1 MHIKPK
7 FKAIQRHKLL
17 LFSIVFSIIIILIIK
32 IIPMIVLAYGDENVI
47 YKLNQD
53 KNNGET
59 EINIFEYGL
68 TDLIKYM
75 SIEDT
80 EIITFNAN
88 SNLPYVINNEKY
100 VVTVKQSNKSENST
114 YSIVYG
120 INNEFTEENFE
131 DSKEIEFE
139 FETEGA
145 NECYI
150 AVKKDGE
157 ILKDAEWSKT
167 TYKID
172 SYQKQFLDEL
182 ETKGV
187 GVHILATSPEDFYP
201 IYNALGAQYIRIDL
215 SLANIYTGEEY
226 DFSKYNN
233 VLKPLLEKNVQVL
246 GILGAPGTIF
256 GDDKKISSNEELEL
270 FKKIINEIQEEY
282 PEITDYEIWNEP
294 NNLYKEDEEIEWY
307 AKIVNIASATL
318 KEKNNNIKIL
328 SGGTSYGSNAI
339 YPTEYIEKV
348 SKHSIYKNLDLI
360 ASHVYDFGRKDILNK
375 TFEERLNEN
384 KNVVNELGG
393 FLYNSNTEFG
403 GSTYDGFLSEEE
415 QSMKIIQQYVLG
427 DKYNN
432 EYLMVY
438 NFRNSGSDIENSE
451 DNFGLVDIDYN
462 PKKSYYVLKNYYE
475 NINGAQYIGPVNIA
489 NGLEAHVYD
498 KDGKPKIIAWSNNS
512 ENNIVIPYQ
521 DFIAKDIYGNDIENT
536 EGTLT
541 ITTSPVYLDNI
552 STNYF
557 YQAISNVALEKYAE
571 FEEKFST
578 EIASVNGLTEKIN
591 ELKQYITG
599 IANLEIENEETA
611 KQKMQ
616 EHFELGNLILSA
628 YQNNQL
634 EAEYVKISSMLDM
647 LNDIGNSYEDLV
659 TVSTKNI
666 NSNLET
672 TKELI
677 ESTEQ
682 KINNNADLDI
692 LYPEKILEFSK
703 DLFEKSD
710 YINRLEEDNGIK
722 IGLLESY
729 NLHAYYLAN
738 WANSFNN
745 IGIEKYIANNPITEN
760 YSITE
765 LTNQDVTVTL
775 NIGEDTKITN
785 NSGSNIYTFT
795 ENNSFTFEY
804 ERRGTQ
810 GEITTTVDWIDKQAP
825 IIEGIENKKVYT
837 EPIQI
842 MVSDE
847 NIDTITLTKDGQ
859 TVEFTNGQTI
869 TEDGTYTITAK
880 DKATNETSYNFTYVD
895 LEIPDYEIKD
905 DGYIINIEPNT
916 TAEQFLNK
924 IETSSNIVLENNEIQ
939 LATKEKIKT
948 GTVVKIDNNPIYTIV
963 VTGDITGDGN
973 VDIADLVQLNMHSI
987 GKMDLEN
994 EYLLAGD
1001 INHDGNVDI
1010 GDLVLLNLY
1019 SIGKLNTL

>member
-1 MHIKPK
+1 MHIIKKSK
-7 FKAIQRHKLL
+7 FTKKNKLT
-17 LFSIVFSIIIILIIK
+17 LFAVIIFLIILVIK
-32 IIPMIVLAYGDENVI
+32 IIPNILLLFGNENII
-47 YKLNQD
+47 YKLNQEEYD
-53 KNNGET
+53 GEKKVGVL
-59 EINIFEYGL
+59 EYNIADF
-68 TDLIKYM
+68 IKYM
-75 SIEDT
+75 NLRNT
-80 EIITFNAN
+80 EVVTFKTK
-88 SNLPYVINNEKY
+88 SNVSYVIDNEKY
-100 VVTVKQSNKSENST
+100 IVNVEQSNKSENSN
-114 YSIVYG
+114 YSIIYG
-120 INNEFTEENFE
+120 INNKFTEEKFE
-131 DSKEIEFE
+131 GRKEIEFE
-139 FETEGA
+139 LEIEGA

-157 ILKDAEWSKT
+157 ILKDSEWSKT

-187 GVHILATSPEDFYP
+187 CVHVVETNMDKFIP
-201 IYNALGAQYIRIDL
+201 IYTSLGSKYIRADIRF
-215 SLANIYTGEEY
+215 NYIYKDGTF
-226 DFSKYNN
+226 DFSKYDSIIQRLSDNDIKILAI
-233 VLKPLLEKNVQVL
+233 VGSASSVL
-246 GILGAPGTIF
+246 GE
-256 GDDKKISSNEELEL
+256 DKIISNNEELDI
-270 FKKIINEIQEEY
+270 FNEYVDLLADRY
-282 PEITDYEIWNEP
+282 PQITSYEVLNEP
-294 NNLYKEDEEIEWY
+294 NATYKEESNIKWY
-307 AKIVNIASATL
+307 AKTAEKVSQTL
-318 KEKNNNIKIL
+318 KEKNTDNEIL
-328 SGGTSYGSNAI
+328 IGSTSYGPNAL
-339 YPTEYIEKV
+339 YPTEFINNV
-348 SKHSIYKNLDLI
+348 ANNMKNKYLNI
-360 ASHVYDFGRKDILNK
+360 FSYHIYDFSKKIN
-375 TFEERLNEN
+375 LNEEFISKLQEN
-384 KNVVNELGG
+384 KQMSNTFGG
-393 FLYNSNTEFG
+393 FIKNANTEYG
-403 GSTYDGFLSEEE
+403 ASTYAEEFTE
-415 QSMKIIQQYVLG
+415 EAQANKIVQQNIICDQFDINYSI
-427 DKYNN
+427 
-432 EYLMVY
+432 VY
-438 NFRNSGSDIENSE
+438 NFRNTGMDTSE
-451 DNFGLVDIDYN
+451 KEENFGIVQNDYT
-462 PKKSYYVLKNYYE
+462 PKLSYYALKHYYE
-475 NINGAQYIGPVNIA
+475 NINGAQYVGYVNIA
-489 NGLEAHVYD
+489 DGVQAHVYD
-498 KDGKPKIIAWSNNS
+498 KDGKTKMIVWSDNA
-512 ENNIVIPYQ
+512 ENNIVIPYK
-521 DFIAKDIYGNDIENT
+521 DFTAKDIYGNDIENT

-557 YQAISNVALEKYAE
+557 YQAISNTALEKYAE

-578 EIASVNGLTEKIN
+578 EIASVNGLNERIN

-599 IANLEIENEETA
+599 VTNLKIENEETA

-616 EHFELGNLILSA
+616 EHFELGYLILSA

-659 TVSTKNI
+659 TVSAKNV

-682 KINNNADLDI
+682 KINDNADLDI
-692 LYPEKILEFSK
+692 PYPEKILEFGK

-710 YINRLEEDNGIK
+710 YINGLEENNDIK
-722 IGLLESY
+722 TGLIESY

-745 IGIEKYIANNPITEN
+745 ICIEKYIANNPITEN